1 MGRVVMT
8 HAALTL
14 DARAAV
20 LGRPLGVDDVEET
33 TWSMVQIGRSLTAT
47 DLAAADAAFMRA
59 AILMAQFQQT
69 YDVVLSPTLAQ
80 PPVPLG
86 TVGLDQPLEAYGRAI
101 GAFSP
106 FTAIHNQTG
115 QPSISLPLSWS
126 AQGLPIGVQFAGR
139 LGSEEL
145 RLSLAGQL
153 ERARP
158 WFSTVPAL

>member
-1 MGRVVMT
+1 
-8 HAALTL
+8 
-14 DARAAV
+14 
-20 LGRPLGVDDVEET
+20 
-33 TWSMVQIGRSLTAT
+33 
-47 DLAAADAAFMRA
+47 
-59 AILMAQFQQT
+59 
-69 YDVVLSPTLAQ
+69 
-80 PPVPLG
+80 
-86 TVGLDQPLEAYGRAI
+86 VGLDQPLEAYGRAI

-145 RLSLAGQL
+145 LLSLAGQL